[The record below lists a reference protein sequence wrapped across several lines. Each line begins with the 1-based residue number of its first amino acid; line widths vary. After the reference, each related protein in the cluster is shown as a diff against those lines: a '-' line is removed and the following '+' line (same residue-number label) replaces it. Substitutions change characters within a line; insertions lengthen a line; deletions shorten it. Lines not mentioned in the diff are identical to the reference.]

1 MLWETICCLPLPEK
15 LFRLLCLRTDIQNR
29 IKTASHSWRQ
39 KISRLAV
46 EPATIASAIGVQSS
60 QNRVTKV
67 RLFRRQPNADL
78 AQLVVQLTCNQQ
90 VAGSIPAVGTSLDF
104 QGFVSVIHIQA
115 TSKRY
120 RVAECSSHVWWWEVP
135 SSYLVY
141 FDEVAP
147 RRNKGLSF
155 VPIP

>member
-1 MLWETICCLPLPEK
+1 MSQVQI
-15 LFRLLCLRTDIQNR
+15 LRTSPNC
-29 IKTASHSWRQ
+29 
-39 KISRLAV
+39 RLAQRL
-46 EPATIASAIGVQSS
+46 EYATD
-60 QNRVTKV
+60 NRGTKV

-120 RVAECSSHVWWWEVP
+120 RVAECSIHV
-135 SSYLVY
+135 
-141 FDEVAP
+141 
-147 RRNKGLSF
+147 
-155 VPIP
+155 